1 MSKAYKIDSDNRTV
15 TEIFILG
22 TGSERLQ
29 QLQQEVGGH
38 IEVAAYLENN
48 DAVYVNEE
56 GMYCLPEDKG
66 WFWFEGNYQPNIG
79 DGLVVGTDSEG
90 RDADPKST
98 LEEIKAKIK
107 WMTRAEVKQMIAA
120 RDHYRTV

>member
-66 WFWFEGNYQPNIG
+66 WFWLELTPKA
-79 DGLVVGTDSEG
+79 GTQTQSP
-90 RDADPKST
+90 RWRRSRQKSNG
-98 LEEIKAKIK
+98 
-107 WMTRAEVKQMIAA
+107 
-120 RDHYRTV
+120 

>member
-29 QLQQEVGGH
+29 QLQQEVGGL
-38 IEVAAYLENN
+38 IAVGAYLENN
-48 DAVYVNEE
+48 DAVYVNDE
-56 GMYCLPEDKG
+56 GTYCLPEDKG
-66 WFWFEGNYQPNIG
+66 CFWFEGSYDPTIG

-90 RDADPKST
+90 GNADPKST
-98 LEEIKAKIK
+98 LEEIKAKVK
-107 WMTRAEVKQMIAA
+107 WMTRAEIRQMVAA